1 MSRPLPC
8 QLQNQTSPQCMAGA
22 AQQPLH
28 ARWLAPML
36 SGLRNVRRPC
46 VPGFA
51 HRARLLSPIHRIL
64 VPKLCHVPSFATW
77 QTARAVL
84 AAADVLSLAWK
95 SERWVPKRL
104 LARARAPVLR
114 AHGVRPRRTHA
125 FTSASERR
133 HFGCCARSACGDFI
147 QPFQAQ
153 QNCGA
158 GQPLALHELLAYA
171 RWQEA
176 RRLEPKPAGACNV
189 T

>member
-1 MSRPLPC
+1 MKAKQRLCPELPRSPRCRLVVLTIGLGAAGARKLRPVSRPLPC
-8 QLQNQTSPQCMAGA
+8 QLQNQTSPQCMVDA

-28 ARWLAPML
+28 ARWLASML

-46 VPGFA
+46 VLGFA
-51 HRARLLSPIHRIL
+51 HRVRLLSPIRRIR

-84 AAADVLSLAWK
+84 AAANVLSLAWK

-114 AHGVRPRRTHA
+114 ARCVRPRRTHG

-133 HFGCCARSACGDFI
+133 HV
-147 QPFQAQ
+147 
-153 QNCGA
+153 
-158 GQPLALHELLAYA
+158 HV
-171 RWQEA
+171 
-176 RRLEPKPAGACNV
+176 PAV
-189 T
+189 